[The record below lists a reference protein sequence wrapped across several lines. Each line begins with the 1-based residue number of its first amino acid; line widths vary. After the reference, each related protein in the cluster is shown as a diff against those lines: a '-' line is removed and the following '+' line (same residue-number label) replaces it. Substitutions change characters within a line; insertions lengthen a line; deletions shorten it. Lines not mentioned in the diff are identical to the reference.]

1 MSGLHQK
8 NYYHYLRAVCDYRI
22 RNKLDYHEII
32 DGIDLSRNRI
42 REQLNY
48 FRTRNEGRKMM
59 EEYVEED
66 QISKVRTLLQDFNL
80 LEMFLQNENYLRQ
93 FDNYDTDI
101 QSAFAE
107 LLDVVEQM
115 FAFKIS
121 EFGNN

>member
-8 NYYHYLRAVCDYRI
+8 TYYHYLRAVCDYRI
-22 RNKLDYHEII
+22 RNKLDYQEII

-80 LEMFLQNENYLRQ
+80 LEMFLQNENYLR
-93 FDNYDTDI
+93 
-101 QSAFAE
+101 
-107 LLDVVEQM
+107 
-115 FAFKIS
+115 
-121 EFGNN
+121 